1 MRLLHVI
8 SSLDPRAGGPVRWIH
23 SLHRELR
30 RRGHTSSIVTFDSP
44 EAEFLRG
51 VEAPLTAAGPAKGFY
66 SLCPRAISLIRE
78 QAPQVD
84 AVVVEGLWQ
93 FQGLATRAA
102 LRSLDVPYLVF
113 PHGMLDPWFRNY
125 YPLKHLKKSA
135 YWHLVERQVL
145 AKARSVV
152 FTNAEEARLARLSF
166 PRSDWHEEIVRFG
179 IEDVPPNEDQL
190 RADFLSEHP
199 ELAGKRVL
207 LFLGRLHEKKGYDIL
222 LQAFAAVSQS
232 DSTLHLLLAGPAD
245 EHVSRRIQQLIRQ
258 AGLERR
264 VTRLDFVSGTRKWGA
279 LYAAELFC
287 LPSHQ
292 ENFGIA
298 VAEALA
304 CGIPVLVSD
313 KVNIHGEISLAGA
326 GVVGSDTVEATI
338 ASLRRWL
345 EYADSQRQAMKV
357 AARDCFRQ
365 NFHIS
370 YAVDDLLR
378 ITASHI
384 GRSRSERVPVP
395 ASSLD

>member
-8 SSLDPRAGGPVRWIH
+8 SSVDPRAGGPVRWIH

-30 RRGHTSSIVTFDSP
+30 RRGHTSSILTFDSP
-44 EAEFLRG
+44 DAGFLQD
-51 VEAPLTAAGPAKGFY
+51 VEAPLIAAGPAMGFY
-66 SLCPRAISLIRE
+66 SLCPRAIALIRE
-78 QAPQVD
+78 QAREVD

-93 FQGLATRAA
+93 FQGLATKAA

-113 PHGMLDPWFRNY
+113 PHGMLDPWFKNY

-145 AKARSVV
+145 AKASSVV

-166 PRSDWHEEIVRFG
+166 RRSDWHEEIVRFG
-179 IEDVPPNEDQL
+179 IEDVPADGESL
-190 RADFLSEHP
+190 RLKFLEEHP
-199 ELAGKRVL
+199 ELMGKRLL

-222 LQAFAAVSQS
+222 LKAFASTCES
-232 DSTLHLLLAGPAD
+232 DPRLHLLLAGPSD
-245 EHVSRRIQQLIRQ
+245 EQVSRQIEQIIEQ
-258 AGLERR
+258 AGLGRR
-264 VTRLDFVSGTRKWGA
+264 VNRLDFVSGASKWGA

-298 VAEALA
+298 VAESLA

-313 KVNIHGEISLAGA
+313 KVNIHDEISRANA
-326 GVVGSDTVEATI
+326 GVVGSDTVSGTV

-345 EYADSQRQAMKV
+345 GYTEDQRLAMRT
-357 AARDCFRQ
+357 AARDCFRLK
-365 NFHIS
+365 FHIS

-378 ITASHI
+378 ITTSSI
-384 GRSRSERVPVP
+384 GQPRPAGVPMQ
-395 ASSLD
+395 ASSAD